1 MPKKKKKKN
10 PYLSDR
16 NPFDEV
22 KALFSKGQERFEIIR
37 PFMVIKILSFLASQ
51 VLFAIKINE
60 RLNGMPR
67 WLVNMIFNVG
77 VPKRNNIPYLNTF
90 PKRKPK
96 LEPLLR
102 AKIAETFCTSPY
114 HSNQIIDLLRMQDE
128 KPEEYFGLREGD

>member
-1 MPKKKKKKN
+1 MAKKKKN

-22 KALFSKGQERFEIIR
+22 KALFSKDQPRFEIVR
-37 PFMVIKILSFLASQ
+37 PFMVIKILSFLASK

-60 RLNGMPR
+60 QSNGMPK
-67 WLVNMIFNVG
+67 WLMNMILNVG
-77 VPKRNNIPYLNTF
+77 VPKINNIPYLNTF
-90 PKRKPK
+90 PKRQAKTDV
-96 LEPLLR
+96 LLR

-128 KPEEYFGLREGD
+128 KPEEYFGLREGE

>member
-1 MPKKKKKKN
+1 MPKKKKKN

-22 KALFSKGQERFEIIR
+22 KALFSKDQPRFEIVR

-51 VLFAIKINE
+51 IFFTIKLNE
-60 RLNGMPR
+60 QLNGMPR
-67 WLVNMIFNVG
+67 WLSNMILNVG
-77 VPKRNNIPYLNTF
+77 VQKRNNIPYLNTF

-96 LEPLLR
+96 TEVLLR

-128 KPEEYFGLREGD
+128 KPEEYFGLKEGE